1 MKKFIKF
8 RPQIKSRHPSHNGL
22 RTKLPLLDFKSI
34 VRLGSSTIL
43 DDDRIEIN
51 SISSIVNSS
60 NKLLM
65 KQCFD
70 NNLVT
75 TANWGTFANNGL
87 GDLFDVVD
95 NKGNYVDPINIQYP
109 IVVKNIYGSRGT
121 GNTFV
126 KSSKEFLKFME
137 FRKLDNY
144 IYESFFT
151 GNKEYRLH
159 ISKNGCFYTNRKM
172 LKDNV
177 NKNNRW
183 FRNNSN
189 CVWIK
194 EDNENFDK
202 PSNWDDVVN
211 ASVKALESVGLDIGA
226 VDLKIQSST
235 DNHGNARKYP
245 KFIVIEI
252 NSAPSFGEVTELK
265 YLEEIPKLL
274 LSKQ

>member
-235 DNHGNARKYP
+235 DNRGNVREYP

>member
-22 RTKLPLLDFKSI
+22 RTKLPLLNFKSI

-43 DDDRIEIN
+43 DNNRIEIN
-51 SISSIVNSS
+51 SVSSIVNSS

-95 NKGNYVDPINIQYP
+95 NKGNFVDPINIQYP

-121 GNTFV
+121 GNTLV

-194 EDNENFDK
+194 EDSENFDK

-235 DNHGNARKYP
+235 DNHGNVREYP